1 MSDVQTAIMSDINI
15 VNAQFHFKGYLT
27 GNIYNQKAKLS
38 SKMLILNVLT
48 PPLPPTKITAFVT
61 MICCQGI
68 DKLT

>member
-48 PPLPPTKITAFVT
+48 PPSPTHYDNS
-61 MICCQGI
+61 IC
-68 DKLT
+68 DNALLSRN